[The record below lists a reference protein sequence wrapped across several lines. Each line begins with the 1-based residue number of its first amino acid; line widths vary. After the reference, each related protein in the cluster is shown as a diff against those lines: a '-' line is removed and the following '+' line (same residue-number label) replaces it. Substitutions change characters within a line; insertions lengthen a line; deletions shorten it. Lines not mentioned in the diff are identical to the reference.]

1 MCVLKNV
8 LILIISLDLEDN
20 STDLILTTA
29 ETNNF
34 EMKLN
39 DYEKI
44 STNGN

>member
-34 EMKLN
+34 EIKLN